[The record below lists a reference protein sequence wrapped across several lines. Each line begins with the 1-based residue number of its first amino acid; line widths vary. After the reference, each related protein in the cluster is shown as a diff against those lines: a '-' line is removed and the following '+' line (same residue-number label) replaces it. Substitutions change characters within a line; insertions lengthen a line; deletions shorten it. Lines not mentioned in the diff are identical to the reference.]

1 MYPAER
7 HKWLIDTATDEGRVS
22 VSRASDELGVV
33 PETIR
38 RDLEYLASQGLLRRV
53 HGGAIPASFD
63 TLGDQPLDTRD
74 SSAVSEK
81 EAIAQAALA
90 YLPADRGSIVLDAGS
105 TTARLAALLPATS
118 RFTVFTDSAPIASVV
133 AARTACDVQL
143 IGGRVRS
150 TTQAT
155 VGNSR
160 ALERLRVDVAF
171 IGTNGV
177 SLTHGFSTP
186 DIEEAA
192 TKAAMVSCAHTV
204 VALVDSRKIG
214 AESTARFAEISDIDV
229 LITDEGISD
238 RQRRGLEEEGLKVV
252 VAVL

>member
-22 VSRASDELGVV
+22 VSRASEELGVV

-38 RDLEYLASQGLLRRV
+38 RDLEYLSSQGLLRRV

-74 SSAVSEK
+74 SSAVPEK

-90 YLPADRGSIVLDAGS
+90 YLPADRGSLVLDAGS
-105 TTARLAALLPATS
+105 TTGRLAALLPAAS
-118 RFTVFTDSAPIASVV
+118 RFTVFTDSAPIAAVV
-133 AARTACDVQL
+133 AARTSCDVQL

-155 VGNSR
+155 VGN
-160 ALERLRVDVAF
+160 AKELDKLRVDVAF

-177 SLTHGFSTP
+177 STGHGFSTP

-192 TKAAMVSCAHTV
+192 TKGAMVSCAHTV
-204 VALVDSRKIG
+204 IALVDSRKIG
-214 AESTARFAEISDIDV
+214 AESTARFAEISDVDV
-229 LITDEGISD
+229 IVTDSGITD
-238 RQRRGLEEEGLKVV
+238 RQRRGLEQAGAMVV
-252 VAVL
+252 VAP